1 MTENWL
7 YQQALDQWEDERE
20 RMDEVYGSTTEII
33 TGCEEEDC

>member
-7 YQQALDQWEDERE
+7 YQQALEQREDECDW
-20 RMDEVYGSTTEII
+20 MDEVYGSVYEII